1 MIKFFLMHKDDVC
14 GTLIL
19 DETTGR
25 LLQYH
30 DNGELLSPY
39 LGTADTQKM
48 KKWWE
53 MRAVPASRTMIQ
65 MLLSEDKWKNTGT
78 YKVLLLF

>member
-1 MIKFFLMHKDDVC
+1 MIKFFLMHRDDVC

-25 LLQYH
+25 ILQYH
-30 DNGELLSPY
+30 DNGNQLSPY

-53 MRAVPASRTMIQ
+53 MRAVPASRIMIQ
-65 MLLSEDKWKNTGT
+65 KAIRESGCLNSET
-78 YKVLLLF
+78 

>member
-48 KKWWE
+48 KK
-53 MRAVPASRTMIQ
+53 
-65 MLLSEDKWKNTGT
+65 
-78 YKVLLLF
+78 

>member
-1 MIKFFLMHKDDVC
+1 MIKFFLMHRDDVC

-25 LLQYH
+25 ILQYH
-30 DNGELLSPY
+30 DNGNQLSPY

-53 MRAVPASRTMIQ
+53 MRAVPASRADDEYI
-65 MLLSEDKWKNTGT
+65 KWRRACGKQ
-78 YKVLLLF
+78 Y